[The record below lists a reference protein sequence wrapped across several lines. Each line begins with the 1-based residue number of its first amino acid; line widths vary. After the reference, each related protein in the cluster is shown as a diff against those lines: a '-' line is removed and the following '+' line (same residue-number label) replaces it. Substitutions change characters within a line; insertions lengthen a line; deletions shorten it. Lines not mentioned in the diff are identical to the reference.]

1 MAQCARKP
9 ADAKAFYTHCAIFFY
24 TIYLQPT
31 KGERGRLL
39 RAFYLRAA
47 NAGEGESLLTQRRIK
62 EKHPAIVLL
71 SGLVKKI
78 RGSYRWVFFCVN
90 E

>member
-1 MAQCARKP
+1 MAQCVRKP
-9 ADAKAFYTHCAIFFY
+9 ADAKAFY

-47 NAGEGESLLTQRRIK
+47 NAGRGEGE
-62 EKHPAIVLL
+62 
-71 SGLVKKI
+71 GG
-78 RGSYRWVFFCVN
+78 RGKG